1 MLRKQFSEFQA
12 WAKFT
17 SECSYKCVFSFVQ
30 ASRLLNWFVT
40 AVKAD
45 MVTKHYSICFYVGIK
60 VIQAVANYN
69 QNIETLQARLIFFQE
84 CHHG

>member
-1 MLRKQFSEFQA
+1 MLQKQFSEFRV

-17 SECSYKCVFSFVQ
+17 SEHSYKCVFSFVQ

-45 MVTKHYSICFYVGIK
+45 IVTKHYMLLCGYQGDTSRFK
-60 VIQAVANYN
+60 
-69 QNIETLQARLIFFQE
+69 L
-84 CHHG
+84 

>member
-1 MLRKQFSEFQA
+1 MLGKQFSEFQA

-17 SECSYKCVFSFVQ
+17 SEHSYTCVFSFVQ

-45 MVTKHYSICFYVGIK
+45 MVTKHYRFLCGYQGDTSCCK
-60 VIQAVANYN
+60 
-69 QNIETLQARLIFFQE
+69 L
-84 CHHG
+84 